1 MELKDRIAVVTGGAS
16 GIGRA
21 IAVKFAH
28 AGATVAVC
36 DLNFEGA
43 KETAQAIGGTA
54 YKVDVANF
62 SEVTAVGEEIAKT
75 LGTVH
80 ILVNN
85 AGVTRDTLFLRMDEK
100 DWDFVLN
107 INLKGAFNFT
117 KGLIKYMM
125 KERWGRIINISS
137 VIGLIGNA
145 GQVNYAASKA
155 GLLGITKSL
164 AREFASRNITVNAV
178 APGYI
183 ETALTQHLPEN
194 LKETY
199 LKTIP
204 LARLGKPE
212 DVANA
217 CLFLAS
223 DAASYITGQ
232 VIQVDGGMVM

>member
-1 MELKDRIAVVTGGAS
+1 MELKNRIAVVTGGAS
-16 GIGRA
+16 GIGKA
-21 IAVKFAH
+21 IAEKFAG

-36 DLNFEGA
+36 DINYDGA
-43 KETAQAIGGTA
+43 LQTARAVGATA

-62 SEVTAVGEEIAKT
+62 SEVAAVGEEIAKT

-85 AGVTRDTLFLRMDEK
+85 AGVTRDTLLLRMSET

-107 INLKGAFNFT
+107 VNLKGAFNFT
-117 KGLIKYMM
+117 KGVIKYMM
-125 KERWGRIINISS
+125 KERWGRIVNVSS

-155 GLLGITKSL
+155 GLLGVTKSL
-164 AREFASRNITVNAV
+164 AREFASRNITVNAI

-183 ETALTQHLPEN
+183 ETALTQNLPDN
-194 LKETY
+194 LKDVY

-204 LARLGKPE
+204 LARLGQPE
-212 DVANA
+212 DVANV
-217 CLFLAS
+217 CLFLVS
-223 DAASYITGQ
+223 DAASYVTGQ
-232 VIQVDGGMVM
+232 VVHVDGGMVM

>member
-1 MELKDRIAVVTGGAS
+1 MELKDRIAVVTGGAA
-16 GIGRA
+16 GIGKS
-21 IAVKFAH
+21 IAVQFAR
-28 AGATVAVC
+28 AGAKVAVC
-36 DLNFEGA
+36 DVKFDEA
-43 KETAQAIGGTA
+43 KETAQTIGGTA

-62 SEVTAVGEEIAKT
+62 AEVAAVGEEIAKT
-75 LGTVH
+75 LGTIH

-100 DWDFVLN
+100 DWDFVLG

-117 KGLIKYMM
+117 KAAIRYMM

-155 GLLGITKSL
+155 GILGLTKSL
-164 AREFASRNITVNAV
+164 AREFASRNITVNAI

-183 ETALTQHLPEN
+183 ETALTQNLPAN
-194 LKETY
+194 LKEAY

-204 LARLGKPE
+204 LGRLGIPE
-212 DVANA
+212 DVANT
-217 CLFLAS
+217 CMFLAS
-223 DAASYITGQ
+223 DRASYITGQ
-232 VIQVDGGMVM
+232 VIHVDGGMVM